1 MPKPSHT
8 TAAKPQ
14 HSKLAQFIAQK
25 NLIAFIS
32 KLRRG
37 RNCAQLNNHNISKFS
52 LSDAKKCIFVKNFP
66 TSKMTL
72 HLFLQNI
79 MQRKNFIMI
88 FYCNNLIGFSPLN
101 CPFPLPSCCTLN
113 DSKENHL
120 SFTEII
126 ALHWIIWENNC
137 FTLNYFKQKYWKM
150 AHLFSFLTF
159 SICMNAF
166 LVSNVYHYI
175 LRVA

>member
-1 MPKPSHT
+1 M
-8 TAAKPQ
+8 
-14 HSKLAQFIAQK
+14 
-25 NLIAFIS
+25 
-32 KLRRG
+32 KLRWG
-37 RNCAQLNNHNISKFS
+37 RNCAQMKNHTIFKFS
-52 LSDAKKCIFVKNFP
+52 LSDAKVDIFSLYISLHK
-66 TSKMTL
+66 KWETL
-72 HLFLQNI
+72 HLFSFLQNI
-79 MQRKNFIMI
+79 MRKKIFTMI